1 MEGKL
6 WCLWPFLALS
16 PSMLSLLHKRKQRPQ
31 DPILMPMP
39 TLIMDTGEVMEDWD
53 GEDMV
58 DMVDTIDH
66 GDMGIGDVRRGQ
78 LMMKKQLL
86 DPMLTLMLMLGMAT
100 MVMVWDMDMDMVD
113 ITDHGDM
120 ATGDVRRGPLMSQ
133 PSPDLILMLMPML
146 MLGMVTMA
154 MVWDMDMAWDMD
166 MVDTTDHGD
175 MDTGEERRGQLMLM
189 PTMATGEVMEDGD

>member
-16 PSMLSLLHKRKQRPQ
+16 PFMLSLLHKRKQRPQ

-66 GDMGIGDVRRGQ
+66 GDMGIGDGRRGQ

-86 DPMLTLMLMLGMAT
+86 DPMLTLMLGMVT
-100 MVMVWDMDMDMVD
+100 MVMVWDMDMG
-113 ITDHGDM
+113 IGD
-120 ATGDVRRGPLMSQ
+120 G
-133 PSPDLILMLMPML
+133 
-146 MLGMVTMA
+146 
-154 MVWDMDMAWDMD
+154 
-166 MVDTTDHGD
+166 
-175 MDTGEERRGQLMLM
+175 RRGQLMMKKQLL
-189 PTMATGEVMEDGD
+189 

>member
-16 PSMLSLLHKRKQRPQ
+16 PFMLSLLHKRKQRPQ

-39 TLIMDTGEVMEDWD
+39 TLIMDTGEGMEDWD

-66 GDMGIGDVRRGQ
+66 GDMDIGDVRRGQ

-86 DPMLTLMLMLGMAT
+86 DPMLTLMLMLGMVT
-100 MVMVWDMDMDMVD
+100 MVMVWDMEMAWAMDMVD

-133 PSPDLILMLMPML
+133 LSPDLILMLMPML
-146 MLGMVTMA
+146 ML
-154 MVWDMDMAWDMD
+154 DMDI
-166 MVDTTDHGD
+166 TDPGD
-175 MDTGEERRGQLMLM
+175 
-189 PTMATGEVMEDGD
+189 MATGDVRRGP

>member
-6 WCLWPFLALS
+6 WCLWPFSALS
-16 PSMLSLLHKRKQRPQ
+16 PFMLSLLHKMKQQPQ

-39 TLIMDTGEVMEDWD
+39 MLIMATGEGMEDMD
-53 GEDMV
+53 GE

-66 GDMGIGDVRRGQ
+66 GDMGIGDVRRGP

-86 DPMLTLMLMLGMAT
+86 DPMLTLMLMLGMVT
-100 MVMVWDMDMDMVD
+100 MVMVWDMDMAWAMDMVD

-120 ATGDVRRGPLMSQ
+120 ATGDVRRGLLTSHLN
-133 PSPDLILMLMPML
+133 PDLILMLMPML

-154 MVWDMDMAWDMD
+154 TAWDMD

-175 MDTGEERRGQLMLM
+175 MDTGEERRGQL
-189 PTMATGEVMEDGD
+189 TMK

>member
-16 PSMLSLLHKRKQRPQ
+16 PFMLSLLHKRKQRPQ
-31 DPILMPMP
+31 DPILMPMLM
-39 TLIMDTGEVMEDWD
+39 LIMATGEDMEDWD

-58 DMVDTIDH
+58 DTIDH
-66 GDMGIGDVRRGQ
+66 GGMGIGDVRRGQ
-78 LMMKKQLL
+78 LMMKKQQL
-86 DPMLTLMLMLGMAT
+86 DPMLTLMLMLGMVT
-100 MVMVWDMDMDMVD
+100 MVMVWDMDMAWAMDMVD

-120 ATGDVRRGPLMSQ
+120 DTGDVRRGPLTSQ
-133 PSPDLILMLMPML
+133 LSPDLILMLMPMPML

-154 MVWDMDMAWDMD
+154 MAWDMD

-175 MDTGEERRGQLMLM
+175 MATGEERRGQL
-189 PTMATGEVMEDGD
+189 TMK